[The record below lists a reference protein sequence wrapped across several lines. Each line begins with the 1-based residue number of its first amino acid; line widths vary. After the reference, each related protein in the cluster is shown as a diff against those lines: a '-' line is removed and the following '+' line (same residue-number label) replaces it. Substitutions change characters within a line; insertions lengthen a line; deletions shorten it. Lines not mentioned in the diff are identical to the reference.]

1 MSIFEEIEKETNLDL
16 SDVEKLNYL
25 IIKNKES
32 RKLSKKLHHQE

>member
-1 MSIFEEIEKETNLDL
+1 MSIFEEIEKETSLDL

-32 RKLSKKLHHQE
+32 RNLSKKLHHQE